1 MRETIQNALPYL
13 PGSLF
18 GLALLLIL
26 VSLHL
31 FRRSR
36 TDIFW
41 RRRREAGQRGW
52 KLFVLAF
59 GLIVFGSVSCVL
71 TLVVGVLGDDD
82 SSAAN
87 TPLTTQETALSVDT
101 PGALDSAPPPT
112 PETNSAPETTP
123 DPFALTP
130 PPATLMIVII
140 TATPAYTPTVTPFPT
155 FTPQVTPAVSS
166 VTPRPDAALRI
177 AALSDQI
184 DAALRPVNPRTTF
197 AAGTK
202 RIFFFVEFS
211 AMTEGV
217 LWRRTIYKDGE
228 LFDDNTYVW
237 GLAASGTGHFFFGQD
252 SGFEPGDYEIR
263 LYIGEADTP
272 ASVMPFTVVPE
283 T

>member
-1 MRETIQNALPYL
+1 MRETIQNALPFL
-13 PGSLF
+13 TGSLF

-36 TDIFW
+36 TDVFW

-52 KLFVLAF
+52 RLFVFSF
-59 GLIVFGSVSCVL
+59 GLIIFGSVSCVL
-71 TLVVGVLGDDD
+71 TLFFGVFGEDAPAATGTPPATQAVALGED
-82 SSAAN
+82 
-87 TPLTTQETALSVDT
+87 TPRTLDALS
-101 PGALDSAPPPT
+101 SPT
-112 PETNSAPETTP
+112 EEPNSPAEETP
-123 DPFALTP
+123 DPFAGTP

-140 TATPAYTPTVTPFPT
+140 TATPAFTPTITPFPT
-155 FTPQVTPAVSS
+155 FTPQVMPATSS
-166 VTPRPDAALRI
+166 VTPHPDAVLRI

-184 DAALRPVNPRTTF
+184 DASLRPVNPRTTF
-197 AAGTK
+197 VAGTK

-211 AMTEGV
+211 AMSEGV
-217 LWRRTIYKDGE
+217 LWRRAIYKDGD
-228 LFDDNTYVW
+228 LFDDSAFLW

-252 SGFEPGDYEIR
+252 SGLEPGEYEIH
-263 LYIGEADTP
+263 LFIGEADTP